1 MLFYAIRGAITV
13 DDNTP
18 QQILD
23 NTTVL
28 LKEII
33 RRNKIDY
40 NEIISIIFTGTK
52 DLDSIYPA
60 VAARELGM
68 VDIPLFCCQE
78 MYVKGSLEKCI
89 RVMMNIQSPH
99 SRTIE
104 HVYLKKAKSLRP
116 DLIQEQIS
124 KIMSEQQFTVAI
136 DGPAGAGK
144 STIAKALSSK
154 LGIVYLDTGAM
165 YRAVAYKMLSKNID
179 FFNTQEIIAALS
191 STEIEIKFDGDK
203 QIVILDGQDVTHKI
217 RCPEISKGASQ
228 VAVIPEVRIKLA
240 KIQRD
245 MAKSKSLVM
254 DGRDIGT
261 YVLPDA
267 TFKFYLTASL
277 DERARRR
284 WEELR
289 LKGYKESIEAVKRDI
304 EARDTNDKSRNFAP
318 LVASEDAIIIDTT
331 CKSIKE
337 VLAEM
342 LGHIENYFMNSKEG

>member
-1 MLFYAIRGAITV
+1 MLFYAIRGAITA
-13 DDNTP
+13 DENTP

-23 NTTVL
+23 NTRIL
-28 LKEII
+28 LEEII
-33 RRNKIDY
+33 SRNTIEFS
-40 NEIISIIFTGTK
+40 EIVSIIFTGTG

-68 VDIPLFCCQE
+68 VDVPLFCCQE

-89 RVMMNIQSPH
+89 RVMMHIQSAQ
-99 SRTIE
+99 SRSIE
-104 HVYLKKAKSLRP
+104 HVYLKKAKALRP
-116 DLIQEQIS
+116 DLTKNQIAKMIS
-124 KIMSEQQFTVAI
+124 DQQLTVAI

-165 YRAVAYKMLSKNID
+165 YRAVAYKMLNANID
-179 FFNTQEIIAALS
+179 FLNTQEIISALS
-191 STEIEIKFDGDK
+191 STELEIKFDGDK
-203 QIVILDGQDVTHKI
+203 QIIILDGQDVTNKI
-217 RCPEISKGASQ
+217 RSPEVSKGASR
-228 VAVIPEVRIKLA
+228 VGVIPEVRIKLA

-245 MAKSKSLVM
+245 ISKSKSLVM

-261 YVLPDA
+261 HVLPDA
-267 TFKFYLTASL
+267 TFKFFLTASL

-289 LKGYKESIEAVKRDI
+289 IKGYKESIEVVKKDI
-304 EARDTNDKSRNFAP
+304 ETRDTTDKSRDFAP
-318 LVASEDAIIIDTT
+318 LAASEDAIIIDTT
-331 CKSIKE
+331 CKSIEK

-342 LGHIENYFMNSKEG
+342 LGHIESYFINSQEG